1 MCRFA
6 GAGLFDSVQSALAV
20 EVAVDH
26 STEPLLCDVDL
37 RRATLGRI
45 AVAAVAVEAALGAPQ
60 DIEGVVDEG
69 GEVFVVQA
77 RPQVG
82 FG

>member
-1 MCRFA
+1 MRRFA
-6 GAGLFDSVQSALAV
+6 GAGLFDSVQSAPAV
-20 EVAVDH
+20 EQAVDY
-26 STEPLLCDVDL
+26 SAEPLLCDVDL

-45 AVAAVAVEAALGAPQ
+45 AAAAVAVEAALGARQ

>member
-6 GAGLFDSVQSALAV
+6 GAGLFDSVQSAPAT
-20 EVAVDH
+20 EQAVDYC
-26 STEPLLCDVDL
+26 TEPLLCDADL

-45 AVAAVAVEAALGAPQ
+45 AAAAVAVEAALGAPQ
-60 DIEGVVDEG
+60 DVEGVVDEG

>member
-1 MCRFA
+1 M
-6 GAGLFDSVQSALAV
+6 QSAPAV
-20 EVAVDH
+20 EQAVDY
-26 STEPLLCDVDL
+26 SIETLLCDADL
-37 RRATLGRI
+37 GRATLGRI
-45 AVAAVAVEAALGAPQ
+45 AAAAVAVEAALGAPQ

>member
-1 MCRFA
+1 MDYS
-6 GAGLFDSVQSALAV
+6 L
-20 EVAVDH
+20 E
-26 STEPLLCDVDL
+26 TLLCDRDL
-37 RRATLGRI
+37 QRATLGRI
-45 AVAAVAVEAALGAPQ
+45 AAAAVAVEAALGAPQ
-60 DIEGVVDEG
+60 DIEGVVDER